1 MFLKQQNNE
10 LNIFTG
16 EVYIGILEINNAIF
30 NDIHS

>member
-1 MFLKQQNNE
+1 MFLKQQNKE

-16 EVYIGILEINNAIF
+16 EVAIEILEINNAIF

>member
-16 EVYIGILEINNAIF
+16 EVAIGILEINNAIF